1 MGLSSLRFAAPSLFP
16 VKFSRTVIV
25 FALVFVVL
33 IVAAVVLRNQ
43 RRAPEITSI
52 SVINLD
58 RDVKRW
64 SNIEESAAK
73 LHLTVE
79 RFPGIYGKDIPY
91 EKMRSLGVGNSMV
104 RHNRNDKNNEHLVN
118 LGVVGCYLSH
128 RTLLEQVSKKN
139 VAESAGHLILEDD
152 VKIPDDFLQPGGR
165 WSVLSKN
172 IPGDWDM
179 IFLRMWKP
187 DGEVVAPGIMK
198 LRSDP
203 TKRTNLGAF
212 AYIVRHGSLKTKIL
226 PSLKYMVDAYD
237 EHINLKFNDW
247 NVYLINPGIMDIN
260 DELQN
265 ESAINGIN

>member
-1 MGLSSLRFAAPSLFP
+1 MGLLTSLSKYR
-16 VKFSRTVIV
+16 VIIT
-25 FALVFVVL
+25 VVL
-33 IVAAVVLRNQ
+33 VIIVAAFFVLKKGK
-43 RRAPEITSI
+43 PDITTI

-64 SNIEESAAK
+64 RNMQESAAK
-73 LHLTVE
+73 LNLNIE
-79 RFPGIYGKDIPY
+79 RFPAIYGKDIPY

-104 RHNRNDKNNEHLVN
+104 RHNRQDKKLVN

-128 RTLLEQVSKKN
+128 RALLEQLAAKN
-139 VAESAGHLILEDD
+139 ESEGHLILEDD
-152 VKIPDDFLQPGGR
+152 VSLPADFLQPGGR

-172 IPGDWDM
+172 VPQDWDM

-187 DGEVVAPGIMK
+187 DGEIVAPGIMK

-203 TKRTNLGAF
+203 SKRSNLGTF
-212 AYIVRHGSLKTKIL
+212 AYIVRHGSIKTKIL

-237 EHINLKFNDW
+237 EHINLQFNNW
-247 NVYLINPGIMDIN
+247 NVYLLNPGIIDIN

-265 ESAINGIN
+265 ESAINEIN